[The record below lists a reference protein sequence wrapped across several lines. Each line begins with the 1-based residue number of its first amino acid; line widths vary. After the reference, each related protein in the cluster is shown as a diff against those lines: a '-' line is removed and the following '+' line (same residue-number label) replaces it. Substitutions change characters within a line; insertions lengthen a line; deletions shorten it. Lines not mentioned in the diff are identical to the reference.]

1 MHVTTNPRAQQTD
14 AVGTGVLPI
23 AEERGGTGVQERV
36 AGEVHRCVG
45 TIEHRRVHRPAE
57 TIRGQQVEAAVAHD
71 RRRVDRVED
80 QLDPRPQPRRRRPP
94 AHVGE
99 AGGSHEI
106 LEVGALVPIEAQR
119 PRDGVQDLVRD
130 AGRVPSLETRVVLD
144 ADPGEQRDLAST
156 QPRDTTPAT
165 RREADGFRIDPRPA
179 RGEQLADPHDTRTLR
194 SDTHR
199 REGPPVPVS
208 TASSSARS
216 PRCSM
221 GAPAQP
227 TQDRD
232 AGPRR

>member
-144 ADPGEQRDLAST
+144 ADPGEQGDLVTS
-156 QPRDTTPAT
+156 QPGDAAT
-165 RREADGFRIDPRPA
+165 SARRQAGRFGGDACSA
-179 RGEQLADPHDTRTLR
+179 RRQELADLGHGVHEPSR
-194 SDTHR
+194 
-199 REGPPVPVS
+199 
-208 TASSSARS
+208 
-216 PRCSM
+216 
-221 GAPAQP
+221 
-227 TQDRD
+227 
-232 AGPRR
+232 